1 MLFIFNYLKKQY
13 ILYLMNFQGI
23 ILVILLLFL
32 LENIFSNI
40 FSNDIN
46 VILSNITEISYS
58 DMNILNNITKINVF
72 EKTAFIYTNDLIK
85 YNKSKP
91 EFYYTIGNNDVF
103 SNYILKKND
112 INIYYKEHQQTN
124 IPKILFVLPKLIFI
138 FMIIR
143 LILLQATQSEGFNK
157 KIKLTKN
164 IKVKFKDIAGLK
176 EVKEEVK
183 EFVDLLN
190 GSEKFKEMGCRV
202 PRGAL
207 FYGKPGTGKTLI
219 AKAVAGECESNFIHV
234 SGSGFNEVYVGVG
247 QSRVRKLFANARKNK
262 PCVIFIDE
270 IDALGAKRDYRSSH
284 SEHENTLNSLL
295 SEMDGIDDNN
305 GILVFGAT
313 NRQEL
318 LDPALM
324 RPGRF
329 DRKIQF
335 NLPTRQEREEIF
347 ELYLKKYEIDGEKK
361 DFAEYISKKGYGLS
375 GADISNL
382 CNEASIIVVRDGRDK
397 ITKKDL
403 DDAFDY
409 VAVGQKR
416 FSNKLKNRDKRC
428 VSYHECGHAFMSY
441 IQKYTESPIKV
452 SIIPTTKG
460 ALGYSMSVD
469 KEENL
474 KTSRQLYQQMAVML
488 GGRCSESIFMDD
500 ITTGASNDLM
510 KLRESCKRYIMEY
523 GFTDEFKNN
532 FFNDNIEDISENTK
546 YEIDKKIQNLIN
558 EVTDYTMKTLT
569 ENRNRIKGMANILY
583 KKEELNELDIKK
595 ILGSKIE
602 STLK

>member
-1 MLFIFNYLKKQY
+1 
-13 ILYLMNFQGI
+13 MNFQRI
-23 ILVILLLFL
+23 IFGVLLLSL
-32 LENIFSNI
+32 MGNIFMNKTNI
-40 FSNDIN
+40 MINND
-46 VILSNITEISYS
+46 LSYNITEISYS
-58 DMNILNNITKINVF
+58 NMDTLNNITKIDVYSN
-72 EKTAFIYTNDLIK
+72 TAFIYTNNLIK
-85 YNKSKP
+85 SNKRKP
-91 EFYYTIGNNDVF
+91 EFYYTIGSNDIFNNYV
-103 SNYILKKND
+103 LKKND
-112 INIYYKEHQQTN
+112 TDIYYKNRKKTN
-124 IPKILFVLPKLIFI
+124 ITKLLSSLPNII
-138 FMIIR
+138 FMFMMIR
-143 LILLQATQSEGFNK
+143 IMLLQANQLGGFNK
-157 KIKLTKN
+157 RLKLTKD
-164 IKVKFKDIAGLK
+164 IKVKFEDIAGLK

-183 EFVDLLN
+183 EFIDLLN
-190 GSEKFKEMGCRV
+190 GSDKFKDMGCKV

-207 FYGKPGTGKTLI
+207 FYGQPGTGKTLI

-247 QSRVRKLFANARKNK
+247 QSRVRKLFENARKNK

-270 IDALGAKRDYRSSH
+270 IDALGAKRSYRSSH

-295 SEMDGIDDNN
+295 AEMDGVDNN
-305 GILVFGAT
+305 DGILVFGAT
-313 NRQEL
+313 NRPEL

-335 NLPTRQEREEIF
+335 NLPTKQERDEIF
-347 ELYLKKYEIDGEKK
+347 ELYLEKYEIEGEILDLAK
-361 DFAEYISKKGYGLS
+361 DISKKGYGLS

-382 CNEASIIVVRDGRDK
+382 CNEAAIITVRDNRTK
-397 ITKKDL
+397 ITKTDL
-403 DDAFDY
+403 DNAFDY
-409 VAVGQKR
+409 IAVGQKR
-416 FSNKLKNRDKRC
+416 LSNKLKTRDKRC

-441 IQKYTESPIKV
+441 IQKYTESPIKI

-510 KLRESCKRYIMEY
+510 KLRESCKKYIMEY
-523 GFTDEFKNN
+523 GFTNEFKNN
-532 FFNDNIEDISENTK
+532 FISDHMEDISENTK
-546 YEIDKKIQNLIN
+546 HDIDKKIQKLIN
-558 EVTDYTMKTLT
+558 EVTDYTMNTLT
-569 ENRNRIKGMANILY
+569 KNKSRIKGMATILY
-583 KKEELNELDIKK
+583 KKEELNESDINK